1 MNTEGSLLEETRK
14 YAEKVLTEELP
25 NELTYHSLDH
35 TLDVVKAVEQIG
47 TASNLTEEEL
57 ETVKIAA
64 WFHDLGYASAIEGH
78 EAKSAELSRSFLS
91 EKGLKEERIKLVEG
105 CIMATKMPQNP
116 QNLLEEVLCDAD
128 LFHLATEKYCETACK
143 LQEEMRFT
151 KKIKLSDKKWLKMN
165 KEFLVQQEFFTPY
178 AKEHLA
184 QGKLKNLKA
193 IKKQLKESKKDK
205 VVKKEK
211 VEKDL
216 GAEAKP
222 FKPGRGVETMFRLT
236 SKNHLDLSNMAD
248 NKANIMISINSI
260 ILSII
265 VTVLVRK
272 LEEFPHLIIPTM
284 IMVVV
289 CLVTIVFSIMSTR
302 PNVSHGKFTR
312 EDIKKKK
319 TNLLFFGNFHR
330 MSLEE
335 YEWGMKEMIQD
346 QDYIYSSLTRDI
358 YFLGIVLGKK
368 YRQLRIAYTFFMFG
382 FVIGV
387 LSFIIAEVF
396 FKGQYPY

>member
-1 MNTEGSLLEETRK
+1 MNTEVSLLEETRK

-35 TLDVVKAVEQIG
+35 TLVVVKAVEQIG
-47 TASNLTEEEL
+47 AASNLTEEEL

-64 WFHDLGYASAIEGH
+64 WFHDLGYASSIDGH
-78 EAKSAELSRSFLS
+78 EAKSAELSKIFLS
-91 EKGLKEERIKLVEG
+91 EKGVKGERIKLVEG

-143 LQEEMRFT
+143 LQEEMKFT

-193 IKKQLKESKKDK
+193 IKKQLKGAKKNKD
-205 VVKKEK
+205 VKPEK
-211 VEKDL
+211 VMET
-216 GAEAKP
+216 ETKP

-302 PNVSHGKFTR
+302 PNVSEGKFTR